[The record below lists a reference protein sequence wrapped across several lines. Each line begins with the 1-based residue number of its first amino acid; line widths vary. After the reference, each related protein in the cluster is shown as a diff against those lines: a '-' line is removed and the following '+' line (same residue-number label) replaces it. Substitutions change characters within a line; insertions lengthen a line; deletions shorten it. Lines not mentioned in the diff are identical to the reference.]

1 MNCTGCEHLDR
12 RNGEC
17 RELVAK
23 AICGQCLKVYWIKD
37 IRCPRCLLVSTT
49 PVGALERDEEDFF
62 ASAYCPLT
70 AAERKRLKEKQTE
83 LSQPVLTQMELF

>member
-12 RNGEC
+12 RDGEC

-23 AICGQCLKVYWIKD
+23 AICVQCLKVYWIRD

-49 PVGALERDEEDFF
+49 PVGALKHDGVDFV

-70 AAERKRLKEKQTE
+70 AAERKRLTAKQTAMA
-83 LSQPVLTQMELF
+83 QPALTQKELF